1 LQGKLEDAIY
11 DPEQV
16 KRALERLPM
25 QLLDTHKRE

>member
-16 KRALERLPM
+16 KQALERLP
-25 QLLDTHKRE
+25 K